1 MATRRNHWEHWG
13 SVPGEIRMQFQTVPC
28 AGPTLTKYCLCFL
41 LRSFNLCSLFHAFHV
56 AVAYHRRSQAKR
68 LPEVNSKIGLLLQ
81 TPCGLRTGISGQA
94 RPTPRPAPCN
104 LCPAGWQARSRVQQ
118 TSQLLGQDSDFGVWP
133 GILRR
138 TALHSGNYF
147 PSSGLTFSE
156 PISGLLNFPRHQ
168 HLLLRGALVWTYPSR
183 PRIAKPTVFR
193 AIRTFRR
200 HGSWPSTSVAE
211 QAPFC
216 CRTVPEPVVYGS
228 AIPAARSE
236 RIPGL
241 GPQVI
246 HLQPIRILLRLRK
259 HGLVHSG
266 FFAGTKA
273 RLLPVRGESLS
284 SEVVFDF
291 DALVPQLVHRE
302 RPAAAPAAG
311 VRASSHARFG
321 DLGTGPSVRHE
332 TGTTDPP
339 CYAGLG
345 PSSHV
350 KVPEH
355 LCPRALVLPLQELH
369 SEDEVL
375 HRVAVVLA
383 VEGHSP
389 SNYPDLLA
397 AKVLPHVGIYMRF
410 LAAIDSSAVLD
421 VLALRTGGV
430 SPR

>member
-28 AGPTLTKYCLCFL
+28 AGSTLTKYCLCFL
-41 LRSFNLCSLFHAFHV
+41 LRSFNLCCLFHAFHV

-118 TSQLLGQDSDFGVWP
+118 TSQLLGQDSDFGQN
-133 GILRR
+133 RR
-138 TALHSGNYF
+138 
-147 PSSGLTFSE
+147 
-156 PISGLLNFPRHQ
+156 R
-168 HLLLRGALVWTYPSR
+168 
-183 PRIAKPTVFR
+183 
-193 AIRTFRR
+193 
-200 HGSWPSTSVAE
+200 SVA
-211 QAPFC
+211 
-216 CRTVPEPVVYGS
+216 GS

-259 HGLVHSG
+259 DGLVHSG

-284 SEVVFDF
+284 SEVAFDF
-291 DALVPQLVHRE
+291 DALAPQLVHRE

-321 DLGTGPSVRHE
+321 DLGTGPSVRHA

-345 PSSHV
+345 PSSQ
-350 KVPEH
+350 VPEH
-355 LCPRALVLPLQELH
+355 LCPRALVLPLQELRKTK
-369 SEDEVL
+369 SSTEL
-375 HRVAVVLA
+375 RSS
-383 VEGHSP
+383 SP
-389 SNYPDLLA
+389 SKNTPHRTIRTFWLPKSCPTLA
-397 AKVLPHVGIYMRF
+397 YICGSWRQSTARRSSMCWLCVPAAFRQASRVHDWCAVFHLRQLVHRRANPFEVHLRGGSWSILVSVLSVSRRWACG
-410 LAAIDSSAVLD
+410 VLD
-421 VLALRTGGV
+421 NPIEMRGTPPPAAPSSSKYHVASS
-430 SPR
+430 SPAKGTFDRRS